1 MLKKYTREQFWG
13 LYKTLPQELKDAL
26 FSEEAGDNIASAC
39 ERNEIP
45 DDARGDIVDLVG
57 QVLTGVLPAED
68 FQSELEKELKIKK
81 EIAKKAAQEINRFV
95 FYPVKPALDQL
106 HGMETNKSIKKPG
119 EEKKTEEKPTELKK
133 DDIYKEP
140 LE

>member
-1 MLKKYTREQFWG
+1 MLKKYTREQFWK

-26 FSEEAGDNIASAC
+26 FSEETGDNIASVC
-39 ERNEIP
+39 ERNEITN
-45 DDARGDIVDLVG
+45 DARGDIVDLVG
-57 QVLTGVLPAED
+57 QVLVGVLPAED